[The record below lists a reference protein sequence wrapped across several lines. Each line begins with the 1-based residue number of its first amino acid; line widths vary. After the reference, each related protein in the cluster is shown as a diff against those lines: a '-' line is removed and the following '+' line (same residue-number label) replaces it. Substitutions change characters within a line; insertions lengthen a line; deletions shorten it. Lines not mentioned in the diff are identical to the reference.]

1 MSLLVESIKVWN
13 GRLCHMKY
21 HEARVNKARKGICN
35 VDIPIHLKEKIF
47 VPSEFKKGLVKCRV
61 LYDTD
66 INEVSFSTYKIREIK
81 TLKLVFATG
90 ISYEHKFLERR
101 PLDILWGERGIH
113 DEIIIIND
121 GCVTDAYYYN
131 LVFENKHGFFTPQHP
146 LLHGVRRQIL
156 LDKNTLFTKE
166 IKVEDIKNY
175 DRVHLINAL
184 TPLGKVMV
192 DIGQIY

>member
-13 GRLCHMKY
+13 GSLCYMKY
-21 HEARVNKARKGICN
+21 HEARINKTRKAIFN
-35 VDIPIHLKEKIF
+35 TDLPIHLKEKIF
-47 VPSEFKKGLVKCRV
+47 VPKEFKIGLVKCRV

-66 INEVSFSTYKIREIK
+66 IDEVSFSTYKIREIK

-101 PLDILWGERGIH
+101 SLDILWGERGIH
-113 DEIIIIND
+113 DEIIIIKD

-131 LVFENKHGFFTPQHP
+131 LVFENKQGYFTPKYP
-146 LLHGVRRQIL
+146 LLRGVRRQVL
-156 LDKNTLFTKE
+156 LDKSSLCTEE
-166 IKVEDIKNY
+166 IKVEDIKKY
-175 DRVHLINAL
+175 DKVHLINAM
-184 TPLGKVMV
+184 TPLGRITV